1 MHHVTKSRCLA
12 AQWGFSLIEV
22 LVSVIISSLGLVGVF
37 GLHVYAKRASLESF
51 NHTNAITLASDLIE
65 RIRLNPNQ
73 QRNYAGIYGAG
84 LEPEPSQSCAMV
96 AGSANH
102 CSEAEL
108 LRWDR
113 HQWEQQ
119 IMGLSEQRQ
128 GQWLGASKHL
138 LGCVYVDDINV
149 EVVLTWASL
158 GGSSDAAQNHN
169 ENAKQCGTAGAK
181 RRQVVLTTMVMDSL

>member
-1 MHHVTKSRCLA
+1 MHHATKSRCLA
-12 AQWGFSLIEV
+12 AQRGFSLIEV
-22 LVSVIISSLGLVGVF
+22 LISVIISSLGLVGVF
-37 GLHVYAKRASLESF
+37 GLHVHAKRASLESF
-51 NHTNAITLASDLIE
+51 NHANATTLASDLIE
-65 RIRLNPNQ
+65 RMRLNPNQ

-96 AGSANH
+96 AGSANS

-119 IMGLSEQRQ
+119 LMGVSEQRQ
-128 GQWLGASKHL
+128 GQWLGANEQL
-138 LGCVYVDDINV
+138 LGCVYVDHLTV

-158 GGSSDAAQNHN
+158 TGSSDAAQNHS
-169 ENAKQCGTAGAK
+169 ENAKRCGTAGAE